1 MATNKI
7 DSKLDTV
14 VILAG
19 GLGTRLAEE
28 TKKKPKPMVEIGRK
42 PILWH
47 IIKHYEH
54 YGFKNIIICAGYK
67 GEMIKKFFKK
77 NIFKDIKINVIDTGL
92 NSLTARRLVKI
103 KKLLPENF
111 CLTYGDAVADIN
123 IQKLVKFH
131 FDKNSIFT
139 ISGVIPV
146 SKYGSIKYD
155 RGNKII
161 KFMEKSDFID
171 NFVSGGYFVLN
182 KKIFK
187 FINNKKNLMLE
198 KEPMTNIAKTGK
210 MYIYKHYGFWQC
222 MDTLRDKLYLEDL
235 WKKSLRWKIWKN

>member
-1 MATNKI
+1 MAKNKI

-77 NIFKDIKINVIDTGL
+77 NIFKDIKINVLDTGL
-92 NSLTARRLVKI
+92 NSLTARRLIKV

-111 CLTYGDAVADIN
+111 CMTYGDAVADIN
-123 IQKLVKFH
+123 IKKLVKFH

-155 RGNKII
+155 RSNKIT

-187 FINNKKNLMLE
+187 FINDKKNLMLE

-222 MDTLRDKLYLEDL
+222 MDTLRDKLYLEEL
-235 WKKSLRWKIWKN
+235 WKKNLRWKIWQN

>member
-1 MATNKI
+1 MAINKI
-7 DSKLDTV
+7 DSKLDTL

-111 CLTYGDAVADIN
+111 CLTYGDAVSDID

>member
-1 MATNKI
+1 MAINKI
-7 DSKLDTV
+7 DSKLDTL

-67 GEMIKKFFKK
+67 REMIKIFFKK

-111 CLTYGDAVADIN
+111 CLTYGDAVSDID

>member
-1 MATNKI
+1 MAINKI
-7 DSKLDTV
+7 KSKLDTL

-28 TKKKPKPMVEIGRK
+28 TKKKPKPMVEIGGK

-54 YGFKNIIICAGYK
+54 YGFKNIIICSGYK
-67 GEMIKKFFKK
+67 GTMIKNFFKK
-77 NIFKDIKINVIDTGL
+77 NIFKSIKINVIDTGL
-92 NSLTARRLVKI
+92 NSLTARRLIKI
-103 KKLLPENF
+103 KKILPENF

-123 IQKLVKFH
+123 IKKLVKFH

-187 FINNKKNLMLE
+187 FINNNKNLMLE
-198 KEPMTNIAKTGK
+198 KEPMTKIAKTGK

-235 WKKSLRWKIWKN
+235 WKKNSRWKIWKN

>member
-235 WKKSLRWKIWKN
+235 WKKNLRWKIWKN

>member
-67 GEMIKKFFKK
+67 REMIKIFFKK

-92 NSLTARRLVKI
+92 NSLTARRLIKI

-111 CLTYGDAVADIN
+111 CLTYGDAVSDID

-235 WKKSLRWKIWKN
+235 WKKNLRWKIWKN

>member
-1 MATNKI
+1 MAINKI
-7 DSKLDTV
+7 ETKLDTL

-28 TKKKPKPMVEIGRK
+28 TKKKPKPMVEIGGK

-54 YGFKNIIICAGYK
+54 YGFKNIIICSGYK
-67 GEMIKKFFKK
+67 GAMIKNFFKK

-92 NSLTARRLVKI
+92 NSLTARRLIKI
-103 KKLLPENF
+103 KKILPENF

-123 IQKLVKFH
+123 IKKLVRFH

-198 KEPMTNIAKTGK
+198 KEPMTKIAKTGK

-235 WKKSLRWKIWKN
+235 WKKNSRWKIWKN

>member
-1 MATNKI
+1 MAINKI
-7 DSKLDTV
+7 DSKLDTL

-67 GEMIKKFFKK
+67 REMIKIFFKK

-111 CLTYGDAVADIN
+111 CLTYGDAVSDID

-182 KKIFK
+182 KKIFT

-235 WKKSLRWKIWKN
+235 WKKNLRWKIWKN

>member
-1 MATNKI
+1 MAINKI

-67 GEMIKKFFKK
+67 RAMIKNFFKK
-77 NIFKDIKINVIDTGL
+77 NIFKNIKINVIDTGL
-92 NSLTARRLVKI
+92 NSLTARRLIKV

-111 CLTYGDAVADIN
+111 CLTYGDAVADID
-123 IQKLVKFH
+123 IKKLVKFH
-131 FDKNSIFT
+131 FVKNSIFT

-161 KFMEKSDFID
+161 KFMEKKDFID

-187 FINNKKNLMLE
+187 FIDDKKNLMLE

-235 WKKSLRWKIWKN
+235 WKKNSRWKIWQN

>member
-1 MATNKI
+1 MAINKI
-7 DSKLDTV
+7 DSKLDTL

-77 NIFKDIKINVIDTGL
+77 NIFKDIKINVLDTGL
-92 NSLTARRLVKI
+92 NSLTARRLIKV

-111 CLTYGDAVADIN
+111 CMTYGDAVADIN
-123 IQKLVKFH
+123 IKKLVKFH

-155 RGNKII
+155 RSNKIT

-187 FINNKKNLMLE
+187 FINDKKNLMLE

-222 MDTLRDKLYLEDL
+222 MDTLRDKLYLEEL
-235 WKKSLRWKIWKN
+235 WKKNLRWKIWQN

>member
-67 GEMIKKFFKK
+67 REMIKIFFKK

-111 CLTYGDAVADIN
+111 CLTYGDAVSDID

-182 KKIFK
+182 KKIFT

-235 WKKSLRWKIWKN
+235 WKKTLRWKIWKD

>member
-1 MATNKI
+1 MAINKI
-7 DSKLDTV
+7 DSKLDTL

-67 GEMIKKFFKK
+67 KEMIKIFFKK
-77 NIFKDIKINVIDTGL
+77 NIFKDIKISVIDTGL

-123 IQKLVKFH
+123 IKKLVKFH

>member
-28 TKKKPKPMVEIGRK
+28 TKKKPKPMVEIGRR

-111 CLTYGDAVADIN
+111 CLTYGDAVSDID

-235 WKKSLRWKIWKN
+235 WKKNLRWKIWKN

>member
-1 MATNKI
+1 MAINKI
-7 DSKLDTV
+7 DSKLDTL

-67 GEMIKKFFKK
+67 REMIKIFFKK

-123 IQKLVKFH
+123 IKKLVKFH

>member
-1 MATNKI
+1 MK
-7 DSKLDTV
+7 V

-19 GLGTRLAEE
+19 GLGTRLSEE
-28 TKKKPKPMVEIGRK
+28 TKKKPKPMVEIGGK

-54 YGFKNIIICAGYK
+54 YGFKNIIICSGYK
-67 GEMIKKFFKK
+67 GAMIKNFFKK

-92 NSLTARRLVKI
+92 NSLTARRLIKI
-103 KKLLPENF
+103 KKILPENF

-123 IQKLVKFH
+123 IKKLVRFH

-198 KEPMTNIAKTGK
+198 KEPMTKIAKTGK

-235 WKKSLRWKIWKN
+235 WKKNSRWKIWKN

>member
-1 MATNKI
+1 MAINKI
-7 DSKLDTV
+7 DSKLDTL

-67 GEMIKKFFKK
+67 REMIKIFFKK

-92 NSLTARRLVKI
+92 NSLTARRLIKI

-111 CLTYGDAVADIN
+111 CLTYGDAVSDID

-235 WKKSLRWKIWKN
+235 WKKNLRWKIWKN

>member
-28 TKKKPKPMVEIGRK
+28 TKKKPKPMVEIGRR

-92 NSLTARRLVKI
+92 NSLTARRLIKVKKI
-103 KKLLPENF
+103 LPENF

-123 IQKLVKFH
+123 IKKLVKFH

-155 RGNKII
+155 RSNKIT

-210 MYIYKHYGFWQC
+210 MYIYKHNGFWQC

-235 WKKSLRWKIWKN
+235 WKKNSRWKIWKN

>member
-1 MATNKI
+1 MAINKI
-7 DSKLDTV
+7 DSKLDTL

-67 GEMIKKFFKK
+67 REMIKIFFKK

-103 KKLLPENF
+103 KELLPENF
-111 CLTYGDAVADIN
+111 CLTYGDAVSDID

-235 WKKSLRWKIWKN
+235 WKKNLRWKIWKN

>member
-1 MATNKI
+1 MAINKI
-7 DSKLDTV
+7 ETKLDTL

-28 TKKKPKPMVEIGRK
+28 TKKKPKPMVEIGGK

-54 YGFKNIIICAGYK
+54 YGFKNIIICSGYK
-67 GEMIKKFFKK
+67 GAMIKNFFKK

-92 NSLTARRLVKI
+92 NSLTARRLIKI
-103 KKLLPENF
+103 KKILPENF

-123 IQKLVKFH
+123 IKKLVRFH

-182 KKIFK
+182 KKIFT

>member
-1 MATNKI
+1 MAKNKI

-77 NIFKDIKINVIDTGL
+77 NIFKDIKINVLDTGL
-92 NSLTARRLVKI
+92 NSLTARRLIKV

-123 IQKLVKFH
+123 IKKLVKFH

-155 RGNKII
+155 RSNKIT

-187 FINNKKNLMLE
+187 FINDKKNLMLE

-235 WKKSLRWKIWKN
+235 WKKNLRWKIWQN

>member
-1 MATNKI
+1 MAINKI
-7 DSKLDTV
+7 ESKLDTL

-28 TKKKPKPMVEIGRK
+28 TKKKPKPMVEIGGK

-54 YGFKNIIICAGYK
+54 YGFKNIIICSGYK
-67 GEMIKKFFKK
+67 GVMIKNFFKK
-77 NIFKDIKINVIDTGL
+77 NIFKNIKINVIDTGL
-92 NSLTARRLVKI
+92 NSLTARRLIKVKKI
-103 KKLLPENF
+103 LPENF

-123 IQKLVKFH
+123 IKKLVKFH

-155 RGNKII
+155 RSNKIT

-235 WKKSLRWKIWKN
+235 WKKNSRWKIWKN

>member
-1 MATNKI
+1 MAINKI
-7 DSKLDTV
+7 DSKLDTL

-67 GEMIKKFFKK
+67 REMIKIFFKK
-77 NIFKDIKINVIDTGL
+77 NIFKDIKISVIDTGL

-111 CLTYGDAVADIN
+111 CLTYGDAVSDID

>member
-1 MATNKI
+1 MAINKI
-7 DSKLDTV
+7 DSKLDTL

-67 GEMIKKFFKK
+67 REMIKIFFKK

-111 CLTYGDAVADIN
+111 CLTYGDAVSDID
-123 IQKLVKFH
+123 IEKLVKFH

>member
-1 MATNKI
+1 MAINKI
-7 DSKLDTV
+7 DSKLDTL

-67 GEMIKKFFKK
+67 KEMIKIFFKK
-77 NIFKDIKINVIDTGL
+77 NIFKDIKISVIDTGL

-111 CLTYGDAVADIN
+111 CLTYGDAVSDID

-131 FDKNSIFT
+131 FDKNSFFT

>member
-1 MATNKI
+1 MAINKI
-7 DSKLDTV
+7 DSKLDTL

-77 NIFKDIKINVIDTGL
+77 NIFKDIKINVLDTGL
-92 NSLTARRLVKI
+92 NSLTARRLIKV

-123 IQKLVKFH
+123 IKKLVKFH

-155 RGNKII
+155 RSNKIT

-187 FINNKKNLMLE
+187 FINDKKNLMLE

-235 WKKSLRWKIWKN
+235 WKKNLRWKIWQN

>member
-1 MATNKI
+1 MAINKI
-7 DSKLDTV
+7 DSKLDTL

-67 GEMIKKFFKK
+67 REMIKIFFKK

-92 NSLTARRLVKI
+92 NSLTARRLIKI

-123 IQKLVKFH
+123 IKKLVKFH

>member
-235 WKKSLRWKIWKN
+235 WKRNLRWKIWKN

>member
-1 MATNKI
+1 MAINKI
-7 DSKLDTV
+7 DSKLDTL

-67 GEMIKKFFKK
+67 REMIKIFFKK

-111 CLTYGDAVADIN
+111 CLTYGDAVSDID

-222 MDTLRDKLYLEDL
+222 MDTLRDKEILE
-235 WKKSLRWKIWKN
+235 KKIKNKEHLE

>member
-28 TKKKPKPMVEIGRK
+28 KKKKPKPMVEIGRK

-111 CLTYGDAVADIN
+111 CLTYGDAVSDID

>member
-1 MATNKI
+1 MAKNKI

-77 NIFKDIKINVIDTGL
+77 NIFKDIKINVLDTGL
-92 NSLTARRLVKI
+92 NSLTARRLIKV

-123 IQKLVKFH
+123 IKKLVKFH

>member
-1 MATNKI
+1 
-7 DSKLDTV
+7 
-14 VILAG
+14 
-19 GLGTRLAEE
+19 
-28 TKKKPKPMVEIGRK
+28 MVEIGRK

-123 IQKLVKFH
+123 IKKLVKFH

>member
-28 TKKKPKPMVEIGRK
+28 TKKKPKPMVEIGRR

-67 GEMIKKFFKK
+67 REMIKIFFKK

-123 IQKLVKFH
+123 IKKLVKFH

>member
-1 MATNKI
+1 MAINKI
-7 DSKLDTV
+7 ETKLDTL

-28 TKKKPKPMVEIGRK
+28 TKKKPKPMVEIGGK

-54 YGFKNIIICAGYK
+54 YGFKNIIICSGYK
-67 GEMIKKFFKK
+67 GAMIKNFFKK

-92 NSLTARRLVKI
+92 NSLTARRLIKI
-103 KKLLPENF
+103 KKILPENF

-123 IQKLVKFH
+123 IKKLVKFH

-198 KEPMTNIAKTGK
+198 KEPMTKIAKTGK

-235 WKKSLRWKIWKN
+235 WKKNSRWKIWKN

>member
-1 MATNKI
+1 MAINKI
-7 DSKLDTV
+7 DSKLDTL

-67 GEMIKKFFKK
+67 REMIKIFFKK

-111 CLTYGDAVADIN
+111 CLTYGDAVSDID

-155 RGNKII
+155 RDNKII

>member
-28 TKKKPKPMVEIGRK
+28 TKKKPKPMVEIGRR

-54 YGFKNIIICAGYK
+54 YGFKNIIICSGYK
-67 GEMIKKFFKK
+67 GAMIKNFFKK

-92 NSLTARRLVKI
+92 NSLTARRLIKI
-103 KKLLPENF
+103 KKILPENF

-123 IQKLVKFH
+123 IKKLVRFH

-198 KEPMTNIAKTGK
+198 KEPMTSIAKTGK

-235 WKKSLRWKIWKN
+235 WKKNSRWKIWKN

>member
-1 MATNKI
+1 MAINKI
-7 DSKLDTV
+7 DSKLDTL

-67 GEMIKKFFKK
+67 REMIKIFFKK

-92 NSLTARRLVKI
+92 NSLTARRLIKI

-111 CLTYGDAVADIN
+111 CLTYGDAVSDID

>member
-1 MATNKI
+1 MAINKI
-7 DSKLDTV
+7 ETKLDTL

-28 TKKKPKPMVEIGRK
+28 TKKKPKPMVEIGGK

-54 YGFKNIIICAGYK
+54 YGFKNIIICSGYK
-67 GEMIKKFFKK
+67 GAMIKNFFKK

-92 NSLTARRLVKI
+92 NSLTARRLIKI
-103 KKLLPENF
+103 KKILPENF

-123 IQKLVKFH
+123 IKKLVRFH

>member
-1 MATNKI
+1 MAINKI
-7 DSKLDTV
+7 DSKLDTL

-67 GEMIKKFFKK
+67 REMIKIFFKK

-92 NSLTARRLVKI
+92 NSLTARRLIKI

-111 CLTYGDAVADIN
+111 CLTYGDAVSDID

-235 WKKSLRWKIWKN
+235 WKKNLRWKI

>member
-1 MATNKI
+1 MAINKI

-67 GEMIKKFFKK
+67 RAMIKNFFKK
-77 NIFKDIKINVIDTGL
+77 NIFKNIKINVIDTGL
-92 NSLTARRLVKI
+92 NSLTARRLIKV

-111 CLTYGDAVADIN
+111 CLTYGDAVADID
-123 IQKLVKFH
+123 IKKLVKFH

-161 KFMEKSDFID
+161 KFMEKKDFID

-187 FINNKKNLMLE
+187 FIDDKKNLMLE

-235 WKKSLRWKIWKN
+235 WKKNSRWKIWQN

>member
-1 MATNKI
+1 MAINKI
-7 DSKLDTV
+7 ETKLDTL

-28 TKKKPKPMVEIGRK
+28 TKKKPKPMVEIGGK

-54 YGFKNIIICAGYK
+54 YGFKNIIICSGYK
-67 GEMIKKFFKK
+67 GVMIKNFFKK
-77 NIFKDIKINVIDTGL
+77 NIFKNIKINVIDTGL
-92 NSLTARRLVKI
+92 NSLTARRLIKVKKI
-103 KKLLPENF
+103 LPENF

-123 IQKLVKFH
+123 IKKLVKFH

-155 RGNKII
+155 RSNKIT